1 MAKKPRHP
9 IAVVTGAASGIGKAA
24 ALRFVSEGYRVA
36 AVDRSK
42 PGLARLKRTKAGQA
56 METYLCDLAETASL
70 TPLAK
75 QIVSEMGAPRA
86 VVNNAGVCLYDSIT
100 ELTDETWLCSL
111 NVNLVAAA
119 ALARGFV
126 PAMKRVKGAA
136 IVNVVSRNALSSSPR
151 ASAYDA
157 SKAGLLALTRTLCVE
172 LGEHGIRVNAV
183 LPGFIDTPVHGDLL
197 KDRVYAEN
205 YLKLIP
211 LKRFGKS
218 EEMANIIYFLASDE
232 SSFISGQGIIAD
244 GGQISG
250 QSYEGIFGKRKSL
263 QKRQDTN
270 G

>member
-151 ASAYDA
+151 A
-157 SKAGLLALTRTLCVE
+157 
-172 LGEHGIRVNAV
+172 
-183 LPGFIDTPVHGDLL
+183 
-197 KDRVYAEN
+197 
-205 YLKLIP
+205 
-211 LKRFGKS
+211 
-218 EEMANIIYFLASDE
+218 
-232 SSFISGQGIIAD
+232 
-244 GGQISG
+244 
-250 QSYEGIFGKRKSL
+250 
-263 QKRQDTN
+263 
-270 G
+270 